1 MPTNLQTP
9 RSYSGISTG
18 NGDVSPGVS
27 FLSTSATGG
36 GGGGAADE
44 NSGGF
49 DVPAHRK
56 VNRYARVEFVNDVFE
71 VVT

>member
-1 MPTNLQTP
+1 MPNSLQTP

-36 GGGGAADE
+36 GGGDAADAVA
-44 NSGGF
+44 GAF

-56 VNRYARVEFVNDVFE
+56 VNRYPRVEFVNDVFD